1 MNKIFTILAIGV
13 STLYS
18 SQIFNPERIK
28 EDDLSKTQNYSNALS
43 WASLNSK
50 ELRVKKLIASDA
62 SLGMVSMNIIAFLSD
77 NIATYYNV
85 EFNLKIEVKDK
96 KYKVSYL
103 SPVVKIGIKQDNNS
117 YGSNSKTAK
126 NIIKYLEII
135 ESLSKK
141 KFNGKLE
148 WNYEDIN
155 KALSDYSLPLE
166 EHSTL
171 TYMAIDLETLQK
183 ALDKSIDE
191 TMAKNNDW

>member
-1 MNKIFTILAIGV
+1 MKNIFTFLALSLSV
-13 STLYS
+13 FSF
-18 SQIFNPERIK
+18 SQVFNSERVK
-28 EDDLSKTQNYSNALS
+28 EDVLSKEQNYSNALS
-43 WASLNSK
+43 WASINSK
-50 ELRVKKLIASDA
+50 ELRVKKMVVSDA
-62 SLGMVSMNIIAFLSD
+62 SLGVVSMNIVAFLSD

-117 YGSNSKTAK
+117 YGANSKTAK

-148 WNYEDIN
+148 WDYEDIK

-171 TYMAIDLETLQK
+171 SYMTIDLEALQK
-183 ALDKSIDE
+183 SIDKSIDE
-191 TMAKNNDW
+191 TMIKNNDW

>member
-1 MNKIFTILAIGV
+1 MNKIFTILAIGF
-13 STLYS
+13 SSLYY
-18 SQIFNPERIK
+18 SQAFTPERIK
-28 EDDLSKTQNYSNALS
+28 EDNLSKEQNYSNALS

-50 ELRVKKLIASDA
+50 ELRVKKMIASDA

-96 KYKVSYL
+96 KYKISYL
-103 SPVVKIGIKQDNNS
+103 SPVVKIGVKQDNNS

-135 ESLSKK
+135 ESLSRK

-148 WNYEDIN
+148 WDYEDIK
-155 KALSDYSLPLE
+155 KALNDYSLSLE

-171 TYMAIDLETLQK
+171 TNIAIDLEALQK
-183 ALDKSIDE
+183 NIDKSIDE

>member
-1 MNKIFTILAIGV
+1 MKNVFTFLALSLSIF
-13 STLYS
+13 SF
-18 SQIFNPERIK
+18 SQIFNSERIK
-28 EDDLSKTQNYSNALS
+28 EDALSKEQNYSNALS
-43 WASLNSK
+43 WASINSK
-50 ELRVKKLIASDA
+50 ELRVKKLVVSDA
-62 SLGMVSMNIIAFLSD
+62 SLGVVSMNIVAFLSD

-103 SPVVKIGIKQDNNS
+103 SPVVKIGVKQNNNS
-117 YGSNSKTAK
+117 YGANSKTAK

-148 WNYEDIN
+148 WDYDDIK
-155 KALSDYSLPLE
+155 KALGDYSLPLE

-171 TYMAIDLETLQK
+171 TYMVIDLEALQK
-183 ALDKSIDE
+183 SIDKSIDE
-191 TMAKNNDW
+191 TMIKNNDW